1 MVKGDC
7 LKGNQCEVHLILD
20 PKLRL
25 LKESDI
31 PDIIEISKTTWGGHD
46 HLPHKIGEW
55 LENPQCHPYVFERD
69 EKVIG
74 VANIRIIDEGKTA
87 WLEGLRVHED
97 VRQKGL
103 GQKMTNHLVDI
114 SKNLDV
120 QRLRLVTSGDNIA
133 PIKLAASIG
142 MKQML
147 LFQVFWKGYRRKITW
162 RNNSIEVEQIEP
174 EDVPEFLEKHPDLV
188 PLNALVFHWDVFD
201 VTAKKIIDIGK
212 SAKYFAGTNDSG
224 ATLTVSG
231 DQTSSYG
238 PEWCFT
244 LYATSP
250 DSFLSGLSK
259 NLEVSQEM
267 GIQNLWCIHSPEFVP
282 LYDSTVWLKRRNHE
296 ISLILHERI
305 L

>member
-1 MVKGDC
+1 LVEGDC
-7 LKGNQCEVHLILD
+7 LKANQCEVHLILD
-20 PKLRL
+20 PDLRP

-46 HLPHKIGEW
+46 HLPHLIGEW
-55 LENPQCHPYVFERD
+55 LENPLCHPHVFEID
-69 EKVIG
+69 ERVIG
-74 VANIRIIDEGKTA
+74 VANIRIIDEGKTG

-114 SKNLDV
+114 SKTFDV
-120 QRLRLVTSGDNIA
+120 QRLRLVTSDDSIA

-147 LFQVFWKGYRRKITW
+147 LFQVFWKGYRRKVTW
-162 RNNSIEVEQIEP
+162 RDNSIEVEQIEP
-174 EDVPEFLEKHPDLV
+174 EDVPGFIKKNPDIL
-188 PLNALVFHWDVFD
+188 PLDALVFHWDVFD
-201 VTAKKIIDIGK
+201 ATDKKIKDIGK
-212 SAKYFAGTNDSG
+212 SAQYFAGSSDLG

-231 DQTSSYG
+231 TQPSSYG

-250 DSFLSGLSK
+250 VAFLSGLSK
-259 NLEVSQEM
+259 NLEVSQEI
-267 GIQNLWCIHSPEFVP
+267 GIQNLFCIHSFFWKFIR
-282 LYDSTVWLKRRNHE
+282 YDYYD
-296 ISLILHERI
+296 
-305 L
+305 

>member
-1 MVKGDC
+1 M
-7 LKGNQCEVHLILD
+7 D
-20 PKLRL
+20 PELRP

-31 PDIIEISKTTWGGHD
+31 PDIVEISKTTWGGHD
-46 HLPHKIGEW
+46 HLPHLIGEW
-55 LENPQCHPYVFERD
+55 LENSLCYPYVFETE

-74 VANIRIIDEGKTA
+74 VANIRIIDEGKTG

-114 SKNLDV
+114 SKTLDV
-120 QRLRLVTSGDNIA
+120 QRLRLVTSGDSIA
-133 PIKLAASIG
+133 PIRLAASIG

-147 LFQVFWKGYRRKITW
+147 LFQVFWKGYRRKVTW
-162 RNNSIEVEQIEP
+162 RNKSIKVEQIEP
-174 EDVPEFLEKHPDLV
+174 EDVPQFIEKHPDLM
-188 PLNALVFHWDVFD
+188 PLDALLFHWDVFD
-201 VTAKKIIDIGK
+201 ATAKKIKDIGK
-212 SAKYFAGTNDSG
+212 SAQYFAGSSDLG

-231 DQTSSYG
+231 TQPSSYG

-250 DSFLSGLSK
+250 EAFLSGLSK
-259 NLEVSQEM
+259 NLEVSQEI
-267 GIQNLWCIHSPEFVP
+267 GIQNLFCVHSPDFVP

-296 ISLILHERI
+296 IRLVLHEKK